1 MQKSKS
7 NKLNIIINGDCIEE
21 MKKLDAESVD
31 MIFADPPYFMQ
42 TEGTLFRA
50 SGEKFYDKNE
60 ISICKLD
67 KDGYVFDDEETMS
80 IHKMSAKHLH
90 KANNNG
96 WDYFYIKRGGKLI
109 SINELRYKYDKE
121 MKSKI

>member
-7 NKLNIIINGDCIEE
+7 NELNIIINGDCIEE

-50 SGEKFYDKNE
+50 SGEKFNGVEDLWDKFSDYSAYDDFKCE
-60 ISICKLD
+60 VAL
-67 KDGYVFDDEETMS
+67 
-80 IHKMSAKHLH
+80 
-90 KANNNG
+90 
-96 WDYFYIKRGGKLI
+96 
-109 SINELRYKYDKE
+109 
-121 MKSKI
+121 